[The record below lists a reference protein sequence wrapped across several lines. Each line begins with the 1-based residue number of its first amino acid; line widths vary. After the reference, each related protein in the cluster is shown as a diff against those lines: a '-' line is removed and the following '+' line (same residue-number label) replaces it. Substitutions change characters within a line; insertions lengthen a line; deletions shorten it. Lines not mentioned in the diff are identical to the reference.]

1 MSLGFARLT
10 TRRLGRRRAVAVL
23 VGAGALGL
31 LNAACGGA
39 VVPTPTSA
47 PAKPAEK
54 PAAAAQG
61 APATAP
67 APPPTKPGEAAKPA
81 EKPTEAAKPA
91 AAAPAPAKGAEKL
104 EFWTFSEQ
112 RTEWWQKALKDGEWQ
127 KKNPSAAPV
136 DADVRVFPT
145 ADMHDKLLASF
156 AAGVGA
162 PDISDVHIEYV
173 GRFWKGDKI
182 GLLPLNDVFKDELG
196 NFAAVSAYNPW
207 SWQNKIYGLGNEL
220 NAATGWY
227 RWDVYEQ
234 AGIKGPFKTWEDW
247 RKAGREVTAKTKS
260 KVLAVADNFYG
271 HWLMLSTVIGGATGV
286 KGGFVDENGS
296 PIVNNES
303 GVKALEFLADIVN
316 KDQIAMLAPQGPSYW
331 AGVNNNDI
339 VGEIGAP
346 WAQGNLFQNS
356 KEKTAGK
363 WTVQPFYEWENGG
376 PRTSSR
382 GGTGTS
388 IMESSKNRELA
399 GQFLRWMYTTD
410 VIMYDYVLRKIIPT
424 YKPMWNDPRLNQPDA
439 FFNNVVVG
447 KIVQESAT
455 RMESFFNSPF
465 LREISDGINRAITP
479 VMQGKKPA
487 KPALDELKADLDKL
501 IAQQRR

>member
-1 MSLGFARLT
+1 MGGRDMSLGFARFT
-10 TRRLGRRRAVAVL
+10 TSRLGRRQTLAGLA
-23 VGAGALGL
+23 GAAALGL

-39 VVPTPTSA
+39 AAPAPTSA
-47 PAKPAEK
+47 PAKAAEPAEK
-54 PAAAAQG
+54 PAAT
-61 APATAP
+61 TAP
-67 APPPTKPGEAAKPA
+67 AAAPTKPAEAAKPA

-91 AAAPAPAKGAEKL
+91 AAAPAPAAGAQKL

-145 ADMHDKLLASF
+145 PDMHDKLLASF

-162 PDISDVHIEYV
+162 PDMADMHIEYV

-182 GLLPLNDVFKDELG
+182 GLLPLNDVIKDEQS
-196 NFAAVSAYNPW
+196 NFAAGSAYNPW

-234 AGIKGPFKTWEDW
+234 AGIKGPFKSWEDW

-296 PIVNNES
+296 PIVNNEP

-376 PRTSSR
+376 ARDPPPR
-382 GGTGTS
+382 
-388 IMESSKNRELA
+388 
-399 GQFLRWMYTTD
+399 
-410 VIMYDYVLRKIIPT
+410 
-424 YKPMWNDPRLNQPDA
+424 
-439 FFNNVVVG
+439 
-447 KIVQESAT
+447 
-455 RMESFFNSPF
+455 
-465 LREISDGINRAITP
+465 RAR
-479 VMQGKKPA
+479 
-487 KPALDELKADLDKL
+487 DADLE
-501 IAQQRR
+501 ASQQ

>member
-207 SWQNKIYGLGNEL
+207 SWQNKIYGIGN
-220 NAATGWY
+220 
-227 RWDVYEQ
+227 
-234 AGIKGPFKTWEDW
+234 
-247 RKAGREVTAKTKS
+247 
-260 KVLAVADNFYG
+260 
-271 HWLMLSTVIGGATGV
+271 
-286 KGGFVDENGS
+286 
-296 PIVNNES
+296 
-303 GVKALEFLADIVN
+303 
-316 KDQIAMLAPQGPSYW
+316 
-331 AGVNNNDI
+331 
-339 VGEIGAP
+339 
-346 WAQGNLFQNS
+346 
-356 KEKTAGK
+356 
-363 WTVQPFYEWENGG
+363 
-376 PRTSSR
+376 
-382 GGTGTS
+382 
-388 IMESSKNRELA
+388 
-399 GQFLRWMYTTD
+399 
-410 VIMYDYVLRKIIPT
+410 
-424 YKPMWNDPRLNQPDA
+424 
-439 FFNNVVVG
+439 
-447 KIVQESAT
+447 
-455 RMESFFNSPF
+455 
-465 LREISDGINRAITP
+465 
-479 VMQGKKPA
+479 
-487 KPALDELKADLDKL
+487 
-501 IAQQRR
+501 